1 MSNMDGQSCVSK
13 MMVWTPMTK
22 IRKNRKKYKRKYRLR
37 KDMETIEYIA
47 VTKTAAACEACAKRP
62 PEEQN
67 FEISN
72 IAEVFLSKLTLL
84 SSRVD
89 RESTTEATKTF
100 SIHYKDQTP
109 ALDLECSKEDIARGW
124 VTGIQHLMR
133 ARRSETIID
142 KRKRWILEYFHKGGN
157 TDDSLDSKET
167 KAVLAQMNIQIKES
181 QIDTL
186 MQKLDK
192 DRNGTWDLDE
202 FTQFYNAMT
211 AREEIKE
218 IFNRWKSDDPDPPNV
233 CGYAEDGENMKV
245 HELMEFLAQ
254 EQKVAT
260 DAKGCHQLMEKFEP
274 TSGLKKNNL
283 LSLEGFT
290 LYLHSAEGDV
300 FNHTHDQVYQDMTQP
315 LSHYFIASS
324 HNTYLLEDQLRGPSS
339 KEGYIQALLK
349 GCRFLELDCWDGDDG
364 EPVIYHGYT
373 LTSKVLFREVIEA
386 IGRYAFKAS
395 PYPVILSLENHCS
408 VAQQRALAAHMVNIL
423 GDSLCNIP
431 ATSDMQELPSPQRLH
446 GKIIVKNELKRDGT
460 EDDVI
465 DEAAETE
472 DVGVQESVKASK
484 VKKNTKELAKELSDL
499 VNICEAVHFH
509 SFKHSREKDMP
520 YNISSIP
527 EGKANRLLEEQA
539 ADFIDHT
546 KRQLIKIYPFGGRV
560 NSSNMYPHLYWA
572 AGCQIV
578 ALNYQTPCD
587 QMDLN
592 LGLFRQNGR
601 CGYVLKP
608 EALRDDQTRLDT
620 SKNIPRKYKKTL
632 KIKVISGFQLPTPEG
647 DWSEGSAV
655 DPYVKVQVYGVP
667 ADCAEEGTEV
677 VKNNGFHPVWNCD
690 MAFPLTFPDLALVR
704 FEVKEHDTM
713 SDSETIGQFSLPVS
727 SMQQGYRHVHLLS
740 KDQEDL
746 SPAALFIHVSLQ

>member
-1 MSNMDGQSCVSK
+1 MDGESCVTK
-13 MMVWTPMTK
+13 MAVWTPMTK
-22 IRKNRKKYKRKYRLR
+22 CRENRKKYKRKYRLR
-37 KDMETIEYIA
+37 KDMETIEY
-47 VTKTAAACEACAKRP
+47 TAGMKSCRACAKRP
-62 PEEQN
+62 AEEQN

-72 IAEVFLSKLTLL
+72 IAEVFLSKLTVLK
-84 SSRVD
+84 SRVD
-89 RESTTEATKTF
+89 RECVTESTKTF
-100 SIHYKDQTP
+100 SIYYKDQTP
-109 ALDLECSKEDIARGW
+109 VLDLECSTEDIAKGW

-133 ARRSETIID
+133 ARRKETIMD
-142 KRKRWILEYFHKGGN
+142 KRKRWISEYFHKGKN
-157 TDDSLDSKET
+157 TDDRLESKEA

-181 QIDTL
+181 QIDTVIK
-186 MQKLDK
+186 KLDK
-192 DRNGTWDLDE
+192 DQTGTLNLDE
-202 FTQFYNAMT
+202 FTQFYNIMT
-211 AREEIKE
+211 ARREVEELFDK
-218 IFNRWKSDDPDPPNV
+218 WTSDGPDQASHVPR
-233 CGYAEDGENMKV
+233 YAVDGENMKV

-254 EQKVAT
+254 EQKVTT
-260 DAKGCHQLMEKFEP
+260 DLKGCHQLIEKFEP
-274 TSGLKKNNL
+274 NSELKKNNL

-290 LYLHSAEGDV
+290 LYLESDEGDI
-300 FNHTHDQVYQDMTQP
+300 FNHTHDEVYQDMTQP

-339 KEGYIQALLK
+339 KEGYIRVLLK

-373 LTSKVLFREVIEA
+373 FTSKVLFREVIEA

-395 PYPVILSLENHCS
+395 RYPVFLSLENHCS
-408 VAQQRALAAHMVNIL
+408 VAQQRVLAAHLVNIL

-431 ATSDMQELPSPQRLH
+431 ATPNMQELPSPHRLRE
-446 GKIIVKNELKRDGT
+446 KIIVKNKKLKRNVT
-460 EDDVI
+460 EDDVSDE

-472 DVGVQESVKASK
+472 DVEVQERVKTSK
-484 VKKNTKELAKELSDL
+484 GKEKKKTIKLAKELSDL

-509 SFKHSREKDMP
+509 SFQHSREKDMP
-520 YNISSIP
+520 YNISSIK
-527 EGKANRLLEEQA
+527 EGKANDMVKDEA

-546 KRQLIKIYPFGGRV
+546 KRQLVKIYPSGGRV
-560 NSSNMYPHLYWA
+560 DSSNIDPHLYWS

-592 LGLFRQNGR
+592 LGLFRQNGG

-608 EALRDDQTRLDT
+608 DALRDEQTRLDT
-620 SKNIPRKYKKTL
+620 AKNIPSKYKKTL
-632 KIKVISGFQLPTPEG
+632 KIKVISGYQLPTPEG
-647 DWSEGSAV
+647 EGSGGSAV

-667 ADCAEEGTEV
+667 GDCAEDETEV
-677 VKNNGFHPVWNCD
+677 VKNNGFHPVWNSD
-690 MAFPLTFPDLALVR
+690 MTFPLTFPDLAMLR
-704 FEVKEHDTM
+704 FEVKEHDKL
-713 SDSETIGQFSLPVS
+713 SDSETIGQFSLPVT

>member
-1 MSNMDGQSCVSK
+1 MDGQSSVSK
-13 MMVWTPMTK
+13 MMVWTPMSK
-22 IRKNRKKYKRKYRLR
+22 VRENRKKYKRKYRLR
-37 KDMETIEYIA
+37 KDMETVEYTAGI
-47 VTKTAAACEACAKRP
+47 KTCRSCAKRP
-62 PEEQN
+62 PEERN

-72 IAEVFLSKLTLL
+72 VAEVFLSKLTLL

-133 ARRSETIID
+133 KRRTETIID
-142 KRKRWILEYFHKGGN
+142 KRKRWISEYFHKGKN
-157 TDDSLDSKET
+157 TDDRLESKEA
-167 KAVLAQMNIQIKES
+167 KAVLSQMNIQIKES
-181 QIDTL
+181 QIDTVI
-186 MQKLDK
+186 QKLDK
-192 DRNGTWDLDE
+192 DQTGALNLDE
-202 FTQFYNAMT
+202 FTQFYNLMT
-211 AREEIKE
+211 AREEIEALFDK
-218 IFNRWKSDDPDPPNV
+218 WKSNGPDEADPPHASR
-233 CGYAEDGENMKV
+233 YAVDGDNMRV

-260 DAKGCHQLMEKFEP
+260 DPKGCQQLIERFEP
-274 TSGLKKNNL
+274 NSELKKKKL

-290 LYLHSAEGDV
+290 LYLQSAEGDV

-339 KEGYIQALLK
+339 KEGYVKVLLK

-386 IGRYAFKAS
+386 IGRYAFKKS
-395 PYPVILSLENHCS
+395 PYPVFLSLENHCS
-408 VAQQRALAAHMVNIL
+408 VVQQRTLAAHMVNIL

-446 GKIIVKNELKRDGT
+446 GKIIVKNKKLKQNVV
-460 EDDVI
+460 EDDVSDE

-472 DVGVQESVKASK
+472 DVEVQERVKTSK
-484 VKKNTKELAKELSDL
+484 KKTIKLAKELSDL
-499 VNICEAVHFH
+499 VNICHAVHFH
-509 SFKHSREKDMP
+509 SFEHSLENDMP
-520 YNISSIP
+520 YNISSIK
-527 EGKANRLLEEQA
+527 EGKANHLVEDQA

-546 KRQLIKIYPFGGRV
+546 KRQLVKIYPSGGRV
-560 NSSNMYPHLYWA
+560 DSSNIDPHLYWA

-608 EALRDDQTRLDT
+608 EALRDEQTRLDT
-620 SKNIPRKYKKTL
+620 SKNIPDKYKKTL

-647 DWSEGSAV
+647 EGSGGSAV

>member
-1 MSNMDGQSCVSK
+1 MSKMDGQSCVSS
-13 MMVWTPMTK
+13 MMIWTPMTK
-22 IRKNRKKYKRKYRLR
+22 IRENRKKYKRKYRLR
-37 KDMETIEYIA
+37 KDMETVEYTAGI
-47 VTKTAAACEACAKRP
+47 KTCRACTKRP

-67 FEISN
+67 FEITN

-84 SSRVD
+84 RSRVD
-89 RESTTEATKTF
+89 RESITGETKTF
-100 SIHYKDQTP
+100 SIYYKDQTP
-109 ALDLECSKEDIARGW
+109 ALDLECSKEDVAKAW
-124 VTGIQHLMR
+124 VAGIQHLMR
-133 ARRSETIID
+133 ARRTETIID
-142 KRKRWILEYFHKGGN
+142 KRKRWISEYFHKGKN
-157 TDDSLDSKET
+157 ADDRLESKEA
-167 KAVLAQMNIQIKES
+167 KKVLAQMNIQIKES
-181 QIDTL
+181 QID
-186 MQKLDK
+186 MVIQKLDK
-192 DRNGTWDLDE
+192 DQTGALNLDE
-202 FTQFYNAMT
+202 FTQFYNDVT
-211 AREEIKE
+211 AREEIEELFDK
-218 IFNRWKSDDPDPPNV
+218 
-233 CGYAEDGENMKV
+233 YAVGGENMKV
-245 HELMEFLAQ
+245 HELMQFLAK

-260 DAKGCHQLMEKFEP
+260 DAKGCGQLIEKFEP
-274 TSGLKKNNL
+274 DSELKKKNL

-290 LYLHSAEGDV
+290 LYLQSAVGDV
-300 FNHTHDQVYQDMTQP
+300 FNQTHDEVYQDMTQP

-339 KEGYIQALLK
+339 KEGYVRALLK

-373 LTSKVLFREVIEA
+373 LTSKVLFRDVIEA

-395 PYPVILSLENHCS
+395 PYPVFLSLENHCS
-408 VAQQRALAAHMVNIL
+408 VVQQRALAAHMVNIL
-423 GDSLCNIP
+423 GDSLCNMP
-431 ATSDMQELPSPQRLH
+431 ATSDMQKLPSPQQLR
-446 GKIIVKNELKRDGT
+446 GKLIVKNKKLKRNVP
-460 EDDVI
+460 EDDVSDE

-472 DVGVQESVKASK
+472 DVEVQERVKTSK
-484 VKKNTKELAKELSDL
+484 EKKKTIKLAKELSDL

-509 SFKHSREKDMP
+509 SFQHSREKDMP
-520 YNISSIP
+520 YNISSIK
-527 EGKANRLLEEQA
+527 EGKADSLVKDQA

-546 KRQLIKIYPFGGRV
+546 KRQLVKIYPSGAKV
-560 NSSNMYPHLYWA
+560 DSSNMDPYLYWA

-608 EALRDDQTRLDT
+608 EALRDAHTRLDT
-620 SKNIPRKYKKTL
+620 SKNIHEKYKKTL
-632 KIKVISGFQLPTPEG
+632 KIKVISGFQLPTPKGEG
-647 DWSEGSAV
+647 SGGSAV

-667 ADCAEEGTEV
+667 ADCAEDGTDV

-690 MAFPLTFPDLALVR
+690 MSFPLTFPDLALVR